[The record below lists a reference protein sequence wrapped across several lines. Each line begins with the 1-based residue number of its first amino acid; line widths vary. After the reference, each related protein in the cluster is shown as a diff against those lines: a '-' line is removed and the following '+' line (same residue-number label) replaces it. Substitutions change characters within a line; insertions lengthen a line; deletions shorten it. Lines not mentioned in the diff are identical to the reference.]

1 MVVEHVAASAC
12 DVWLVGSRRGA
23 RGRTSGQCGTEGA
36 VVPEAVAAQPMQ
48 KGRTDG
54 RGARLG
60 ATWRHLRR
68 GNHLDLDDRALN
80 RHGGADGSADV
91 ARLLAGRV
99 DLSLDVLA
107 AAVHGIL
114 HVQPNSQ

>member
-1 MVVEHVAASAC
+1 M
-12 DVWLVGSRRGA
+12 A
-23 RGRTSGQCGTEGA
+23 RGRTWGWHRWRGGAGGGSGTASAGA
-36 VVPEAVAAQPMQ
+36 
-48 KGRTDG
+48 GRPDG